1 MIELQIPQELNGLR
15 LDIALARMLPEHS
28 RTRIKGWI
36 EAGHVQVGRLACKP
50 KDVVSAGA
58 RVRVRMSAEPASPA
72 VLPEAIP
79 LKVVHEDRDVLVIDK
94 PVGLV
99 VHPGP
104 GNPRHT
110 LQNALLGWDPRL
122 ASLPRAGIIHR
133 LDKDTSG
140 LLMVARTP
148 EAHTV
153 LTRELMARSVSRE
166 YLAVCVGVMT
176 SGGTIDQPIGRHRS
190 DRLRMAVR
198 SDGRPATT
206 HYRVL
211 ERFRAHS
218 FLSVRLDTG
227 RTHQIR
233 LHLSHLKYP
242 IVGDP
247 VYGGRLGRPRGASEE
262 LVESLRTFGHQALHA
277 AKSASITLAPAGS
290 WRFRRRHPRTSW
302 RCSRRCVP
310 MPARRHG
317 RPRRQGLRPLREG
330 LMPIEWLTPCWPAP
344 PSAGALDAARRRGEH
359 RAIRLIEP
367 GWARRGRAGGSGGES
382 APIANRR
389 GTPGGAGLARSSPWG
404 PDRGLGHS
412 VRGSRPG
419 GIGPRGGWG
428 GDPGARPHLRDS

>member
-1 MIELQIPQELNGLR
+1 MSAEFRVIELQIPQELSGLR
-15 LDIALARMLPEHS
+15 LDSALARMLPEHS

-36 EAGHVQVGRLACKP
+36 DAGQVQMGRLPCKP
-50 KDVVSAGA
+50 RDVVSTGS
-58 RVRVRMSAEPASPA
+58 RIQVRISAAPVADA
-72 VLPEAIP
+72 VTAEAIP
-79 LKVVHEDRDVLVIDK
+79 LEVVHEDADVLVVDK

-99 VHPGP
+99 VHPGA

-122 ASLPRAGIIHR
+122 AALPRAGIIHR

-198 SDGRPATT
+198 TDGRPATT

-218 FLSVRLDTG
+218 CLSVRLTTG

-247 VYGGRLGRPRGASEE
+247 VYGGRFGLPRGASPE
-262 LVESLRTFGHQALHA
+262 LAETLRAFGHQALHA
-277 AKSASITLAPAGS
+277 AKLA
-290 WRFRRRHPRTSW
+290 FDHPRTGE
-302 RCSRRCVP
+302 RLALEAPVPADFAALLEALRTDAREAHRPAATRR
-310 MPARRHG
+310 
-317 RPRRQGLRPLREG
+317 
-330 LMPIEWLTPCWPAP
+330 
-344 PSAGALDAARRRGEH
+344 AGAL
-359 RAIRLIEP
+359 
-367 GWARRGRAGGSGGES
+367 GG
-382 APIANRR
+382 
-389 GTPGGAGLARSSPWG
+389 
-404 PDRGLGHS
+404 
-412 VRGSRPG
+412 
-419 GIGPRGGWG
+419 
-428 GDPGARPHLRDS
+428 